1 MAAQFS
7 AQPKQASFSFLSVR
21 MTSQN
26 VWVNLSVLTPL
37 PFCSKLQIEQTY
49 FSFGLDTHWK
59 QYVWK
64 HSSVTGSSNILPHAG
79 QRVNSLDILL
89 IPCLGITPG
98 NVQLSSTHWHDCLV
112 ILSWTDFEC
121 NVWWHVR
128 RNNKDVVSISIIG
141 ILFMDVPNQVNYSVF
156 SDKQR
161 KHFICLKITKTPEL
175 VQTCLLGN
183 SLIYILVMFL
193 LFTIQLLI

>member
-1 MAAQFS
+1 
-7 AQPKQASFSFLSVR
+7 

-26 VWVNLSVLTPL
+26 VWVKLSVLTPL

-64 HSSVTGSSNILPHAG
+64 QASVTGSSNILPHAG

-128 RNNKDVVSISIIG
+128 RNNEDVVSISIIG

-156 SDKQR
+156 SEKQR
-161 KHFICLKITKTPEL
+161 KHFIWFENYENAW
-175 VQTCLLGN
+175 QTCLLGY
-183 SLIYILVMFL
+183 SLVACISVMVL
-193 LFTIQLLI
+193 LFYNSIADLEDQL